1 MTQSADQRI
10 RRGGTL
16 GAGCALAIL
25 VGTLVPMTFAAAE
38 GPRRTVDVNSATE
51 RARMRFA
58 ALDADGDG
66 EISAAEMAAAPPPPR
81 WQGDGRGPGR
91 RGPKVDDELRA
102 ELEDEVFERLDQDG
116 SGALERNEF
125 GRQQLRDATRAA
137 VMAERLKRLDSD
149 GNGSVSEAEF
159 LARIAELDADG
170 DGELEPG
177 EWRPQGK
184 GN

>member
-1 MTQSADQRI
+1 
-10 RRGGTL
+10 
-16 GAGCALAIL
+16 
-25 VGTLVPMTFAAAE
+25 
-38 GPRRTVDVNSATE
+38 
-51 RARMRFA
+51 MRFA

-66 EISAAEMAAAPPPPR
+66 EINAGEMAAAPPPR
-81 WQGDGRGPGR
+81 RQGDGRGPGR

-125 GRQQLRDATRAA
+125 SRQRLRDATRAA
-137 VMAERLKRLDSD
+137 MMTERLKRLDSD

-159 LARIAELDADG
+159 LARVAELDADG
-170 DGELEPG
+170 DGELAPG
-177 EWRPQGK
+177 EWRSQRK

>member
-1 MTQSADQRI
+1 MTQSADKRI
-10 RRGGTL
+10 RRSGTL

-25 VGTLVPMTFAAAE
+25 VGTLVPAPFAAAE
-38 GPRRTVDVNSATE
+38 GPRRSVDLDSATE

-58 ALDADGDG
+58 TLDADGDG
-66 EISAAEMAAAPPPPR
+66 EISAAEMAAAPPPR
-81 WQGDGRGPGR
+81 WQEDGRGPGR
-91 RGPKVDDELRA
+91 RGAKVDGELRA

-116 SGALERNEF
+116 SGALERSEF
-125 GRQQLRDATRAA
+125 GRQQLRNATRAA
-137 VMAERLKRLDSD
+137 MMAERLKRLDSD

-177 EWRPQGK
+177 ERRQQRK